1 MSIAIEQLR
10 PRIAGFNVIDCEVKS
25 REVLYLLARED
36 YTQHPGWHD
45 MKDAPSEGHL
55 AKRVLGIRL
64 QGPDDRKWGHAHL
77 TGLDTSRCAMA
88 FAPEEKLVVVD
99 SLSKAWSQ
107 TSGTNGFEARIPA
120 QYEGGILRGGIK
132 RLKSFGSELI
142 AGNTAR
148 QIFKRKGAGQWEL
161 IGPPMPDTENN
172 DISFDDFD
180 QFNPDDMYAVGN
192 PGDVWHFNGTD
203 WRRCSFPSN
212 WGLSAVCCAPDGN
225 VYIAASTVIYRG
237 LGNKWQR
244 LRTKDQITLPIKDL
258 AWYEG
263 QLWATNDYGFWAL
276 QGDHLVPADVPS
288 GVKVCSGNLAV
299 RDGVMLL
306 AGYGGAAFKRDGQWT
321 EIFHDH
327 EVRQWFENN
336 RDKVWTPPA
345 KP

>member
-1 MSIAIEQLR
+1 M
-10 PRIAGFNVIDCEVKS
+10 PYK
-25 REVLYLLARED
+25 
-36 YTQHPGWHD
+36 
-45 MKDAPSEGHL
+45 SEGGFL
-55 AKRVLGIRL
+55 RGNMKRV
-64 QGPDDRKWGHAHL
+64 K
-77 TGLDTSRCAMA
+77 T
-88 FAPEEKLVVVD
+88 
-99 SLSKAWSQ
+99 
-107 TSGTNGFEARIPA
+107 
-120 QYEGGILRGGIK
+120 
-132 RLKSFGSELI
+132 FG
-142 AGNTAR
+142 A
-148 QIFKRKGAGQWEL
+148 EL
-161 IGPPMPDTENN
+161 IGCCGARQVFVRKAPAVWEQLGPAIPEAPHGESTGFE
-172 DISFDDFD
+172 DFD
-180 QFNPDDMYAVGN
+180 QFSPNDMYAVGN

-258 AWYEG
+258 VWYEG
-263 QLWATNDYGFWAL
+263 QLWATNDYGFWVL